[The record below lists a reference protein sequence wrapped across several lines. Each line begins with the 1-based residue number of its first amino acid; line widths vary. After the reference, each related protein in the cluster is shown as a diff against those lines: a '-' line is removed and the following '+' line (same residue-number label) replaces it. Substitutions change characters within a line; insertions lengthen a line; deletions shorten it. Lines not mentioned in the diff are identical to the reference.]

1 MEQIKKATKTP
12 ECFFICVMVYKELIF
27 QCLRFGV
34 NKNAIYKILFAIFYG
49 LVFGSLVSLLQ
60 GLGRKIVTGVLL
72 SLVTIYFIAQ
82 VIYSQV
88 FATYLSV
95 VGMAGVAGQ
104 ALDFTDVIGQA
115 LKKEWWVLALY
126 LLPLTVWAIWLR
138 KWMASPR
145 HRIWQYGCL
154 LAASITLFLVE
165 LCFLRSDK
173 DTLYSAYEVYREYTS
188 VNMSVEKLGV
198 CESLYLDLKNG
209 IKDHLGLEEQQ
220 VQFEIIDESEPEE
233 SVPKD
238 SISEMVD
245 ASQTAS
251 PSDGEKEEEMEVDTS
266 PNVLSVD
273 LQALAEA
280 EENESIKA
288 LHEYIAS
295 CKPTNK
301 NEYTGMFE
309 GYNVIFVVAEGFSG
323 FCVDEQRTPT
333 LYKMCYDGFV
343 FDNYYTPLWYGSTL
357 GGEYADL
364 TGLMPANGGYMSMA
378 RAGSHGNDMY
388 FTLSEQLL
396 REGYTARGY
405 HDNDYTYY
413 DRDISHPNMGLEWI
427 GMGNGLSYE
436 KTESGH
442 TLWPQSDL
450 SMIKNTVHDYM
461 SDQPFY
467 TYYLTVSGHVMYNF
481 GGNDMAARHKDL
493 VENLPYSETTKA
505 YIACQYE
512 LELAMRELVDTLE
525 EGGVLD
531 RTVIVLTADH
541 VPYDNKEVVDELA
554 GETLD
559 STFGWYQNKLII
571 WSASMEKP
579 VYVSKY
585 CSSLDVLP
593 TVSNLLGLEYD
604 SRMLVGQDILSD
616 TEGLVIF
623 NDRSFI
629 TDRVSYNANTGET
642 ISMDGTPVNEQYV
655 EDMKLL
661 VKNKFNM
668 AEAINKNDYYRYI
681 EEAVQKK

>member
-12 ECFFICVMVYKELIF
+12 ECFFICVMVYMELIF

-154 LAASITLFLVE
+154 LAASVTLFLVE

-209 IKDHLGLEEQQ
+209 IKDHLGMEEQQ
-220 VQFEIIDESEPEE
+220 LRFEIVDESEPEE

-266 PNVLSVD
+266 PNILSVD

-378 RAGSHGNDMY
+378 RAGRRGNDMY

-531 RTVIVLTADH
+531 RTLIVLTADH

>member
-571 WSASMEKP
+571 WSASLEKP

>member
-12 ECFFICVMVYKELIF
+12 ECFFICVMVYMELIF

-34 NKNAIYKILFAIFYG
+34 NKNAIYKLLFAIFYG

-88 FATYLSV
+88 FAAYLSV

-126 LLPLTVWAIWLR
+126 LLPLTVWIIWLR
-138 KWMASPR
+138 KWLTSPR

-220 VQFEIIDESEPEE
+220 VQFEIIDESATEE

-245 ASQTAS
+245 ALQTAS
-251 PSDGEKEEEMEVDTS
+251 PSDGEKEEAMEVDTS

-579 VYVSKY
+579 VYVSQY

>member
-12 ECFFICVMVYKELIF
+12 ECFFICVMVYMELIF

-323 FCVDEQRTPT
+323 FCVDEQRTQT

-450 SMIKNTVHDYM
+450 SMIKNTAHDYM

-512 LELAMRELVDTLE
+512 LELAMQELVDTLE

>member
-12 ECFFICVMVYKELIF
+12 ECFFICVMVYMELIF

-104 ALDFTDVIGQA
+104 ALDLTDVIGQA

-413 DRDISHPNMGLEWI
+413 DRDISHPNMGLEWF

-512 LELAMRELVDTLE
+512 LELAMQELVDTLE

-642 ISMDGTPVNEQYV
+642 ISMDGTPVKEQYV